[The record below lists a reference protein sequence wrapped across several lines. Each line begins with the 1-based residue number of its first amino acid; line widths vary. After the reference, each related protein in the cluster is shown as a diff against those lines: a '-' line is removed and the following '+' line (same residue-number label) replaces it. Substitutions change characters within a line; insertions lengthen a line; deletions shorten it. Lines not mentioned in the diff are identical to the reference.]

1 MTTTPPVT
9 ITPVPKDGAEAATP
23 VAVKVTAPNLLVA
36 TPLYGG
42 AEAEYL
48 RSVIGLTG
56 AAMRRGMGCSFAFLS
71 NNASISRARNVLAG
85 AFLQTDA
92 THMVFIDG
100 DIGFD
105 PDVLVDLVAR
115 MQADDRLAVVGA
127 PCPKRRINWHLV
139 ASAAAK
145 GLGQGNPAA
154 LEAYS
159 GMFALDALDPQASF
173 RVDELLELAR
183 VGTGLMVIRRDVI
196 TALCARH
203 PELRYTPDALDRE
216 SGLGADHLYAL
227 FQPMIDPDSRHLM
240 SDDYAFCRRVRD
252 AGYRIWLAPWMR
264 TSHTGPAR
272 FAGTLADLAQLS
284 AAPNPS

>member
-1 MTTTPPVT
+1 MTTTPPVM
-9 ITPVPKDGAEAATP
+9 ITPVGQARAKAAVP
-23 VAVKVTAPNLLVA
+23 SLLVA

-42 AEAEYL
+42 AEADYL
-48 RSVIGLTG
+48 RSVIGLAG
-56 AAMRRGMGCSFAFLS
+56 AASRLGMGCAFALLS

-105 PDVLVDLVAR
+105 PDVLIDLIIR
-115 MQADDRLAVVGA
+115 MHGDDRLAVVGA
-127 PCPKRRINWHLV
+127 PCPKRRTNWSLV

-145 GLGQGNPAA
+145 GLGQGNPAD
-154 LEAYS
+154 LEKFS
-159 GMFALDALDPQASF
+159 GVFALDPLDPQASF
-173 RVDELLELAR
+173 RVDEMLELAR

-196 TALCARH
+196 EAPCARH
-203 PELRYTPDALDRE
+203 PELRYSPDALDRD
-216 SGLGADHLYAL
+216 SGLAAEHLHAL
-227 FQPMIDPDSRHLM
+227 FQPLIDPDSGHLM

-272 FAGTLADLAQLS
+272 FAGALADLAQLS
-284 AAPNPS
+284 AAPAPSTS